1 FTRLTVSMQTRVG
14 GIELVAEAASIIASG
29 GLVAFPTETVYGLGA
44 DAFNTEAVKSTFIA
58 KGRPQD
64 NPLIVHIA
72 SVDDITKVAC
82 DVPEVAYVLL
92 EKFSPGP
99 LTIVLNKVADLPLT
113 TTGGLQTVGVRI
125 PNHPLAL
132 ALIAESGCAISAPS
146 ANTSGRISPT
156 EAAHVYEDMLGKIP
170 MILDGGKTSVGIES
184 TVLDLTSAIP
194 TVLRPGGITVEM
206 LAEVIGTV
214 VDHKGEVKVASA
226 PGMKYKHYAPT
237 CKCCGAKSSA
247 GAHAEYARFLANND
261 GKRAVII
268 GNSEFLSSIA
278 NAEQIDIGTYVNECT
293 SNLFSALRQA
303 EKEYDY
309 IILQWFEEKEANF
322 AINNRIHKA
331 TAGYAVE

>member
-1 FTRLTVSMQTRVG
+1 METIVG
-14 GIELVAEAASIIASG
+14 GQELVQQAGEIIRAG

-44 DAFNTEAVKSTFIA
+44 DAFNAVAVKNTFVA

-72 SVDDITKVAC
+72 SIDDIGKVAK
-82 DVPEVAYVLL
+82 DVPEVAYKLL
-92 EKFSPGP
+92 SKFSPGP
-99 LTIVLNKVADLPLT
+99 LTIVLHKVESLPLT

-132 ALIAESGCAISAPS
+132 ALIRESGCALSAPS

-156 EAAHVYEDMLGKIP
+156 EAAHVYEDMQGKIP
-170 MILDGGKTSVGIES
+170 MVLDGGKTSVGIES
-184 TVLDLTSAIP
+184 TVLDLTTAIP

-206 LAEVIGTV
+206 LSEVLDTV
-214 VDHKGEVKVASA
+214 VDHKGEVVVAQA
-226 PGMKYKHYAPT
+226 PGMKYKHYAPV
-237 CKCCGAKSSA
+237 CKCCGAKSA
-247 GAHAEYARFLANND
+247 VGAKQEYDRFLFDNK
-261 GKRAVII
+261 GKRVVII
-268 GNSEFLSSIA
+268 GSSA
-278 NAEQIDIGTYVNECT
+278 FVKGASGCEVVDIGADATECM
-293 SNLFSALRQA
+293 SQLFSALRKA

-309 IILQWFEEKEANF
+309 IILEWFIEKAENF